1 MDSRTTHKGQKMPRK
16 KEIEIVLDTE
26 TTGLDYT
33 RERIVE
39 FAAVRLENGKIKDEF
54 QTLINPNQHIRKSSM
69 AIHGITQEMVEDAP
83 SEEEVLPKILEFIG
97 EYPIV
102 AHNAIFDYSF
112 LNEAKKRI
120 YGEELKNPR
129 IDTQIMFREIAPD
142 LESHGLEALT
152 NRFNVELN
160 NHHRAMADTMGLA
173 LAYPKLKKIYLQK
186 LDWQKK
192 QLDNVDYLF
201 DRYLRIQ
208 QSIAT
213 MQAELQDLK
222 SIFKLHFELGGEPLE
237 AETGEIMVYQSKQS
251 FGYDF
256 NDVKEVLENVGA
268 LEKAVKLNN
277 GFIDRL
283 CNGLSLSEEYKQIIR
298 DARQELSE
306 TRNIQVIKPCR

>member
-1 MDSRTTHKGQKMPRK
+1 MPRK

-33 RERIVE
+33 RERIIE
-39 FAAVRLENGKIKDEF
+39 FAAVRLENGKVKDEF
-54 QTLINPNQHIRKSSM
+54 QTLINPQQHIRKSSM
-69 AIHGITQEMVEDAP
+69 AIHHITEEMVADAP
-83 SEEEVLPKILEFIG
+83 LEEEVLPKILEFI
-97 EYPIV
+97 EDYPIV
-102 AHNAIFDYSF
+102 AHNAIFDFSF
-112 LNEAKKRI
+112 LNEAKKRVM
-120 YGEELKNPR
+120 GEELKNPR
-129 IDTQIMFREIAPD
+129 IDTQMMFKEIAPD
-142 LESHGLEALT
+142 LDSHGLEALT
-152 NRFNVELN
+152 NRFNIELN

-173 LAYPKLKKIYLQK
+173 LAYPKLKKLYLQR
-186 LDWQKK
+186 LDWQRK
-192 QLDNVDYLF
+192 QLENVDYLF

-256 NDVKEVLENVGA
+256 NDVKEVLENIGA
-268 LEKAVKLNN
+268 LDKAVKLNN

-283 CNGLSLSEEYKQIIR
+283 CNGLSLSDEYRQIIK
-298 DARQELSE
+298 DARQEFSE
-306 TRNIQVIKPCR
+306 TRNIQVIKPCK